1 MPAMARR
8 RWLLFVTS
16 LCFSGCA
23 ACSSNPARRQQVPI
37 ANAAL
42 PPRESFPEVLN
53 LRGTSLDLPFDGAVI
68 VAGPSSIVRHFA
80 FRDQER
86 RINVAEKEPVPGLH
100 ALKPYRRGDVEFL
113 YSEDDGDTGWRV
125 LATIHYSS
133 TTSPPRIVGPKVR
146 SIRSCRGRVT
156 ADFEGMAHERVIAV
170 VLARV
175 MPGVATSALAWN
187 YPPAVPRAEFTTD
200 AISPRDSAAVV
211 WIDADGR
218 FSESSEPIIVSPC
231 E

>member
-1 MPAMARR
+1 MPAMARS
-8 RWLLFVTS
+8 RWILFVTS
-16 LCFSGCA
+16 LCFGVST

-37 ANAAL
+37 TNTAL

-68 VAGPSSIVRHFA
+68 VAGPSSIVRRFA

-86 RINVAEKEPVPGLH
+86 RINVGEKEPVPGLH
-100 ALKPYRRGDVEFL
+100 ALKPYRHGDVEFL

-125 LATIHYSS
+125 LAKIHYSS

-146 SIRSCRGRVT
+146 SIKSCRGRVT
-156 ADFEGMAHERVIAV
+156 ADLEGMPQERVIAV
-170 VLARV
+170 VLDRV
-175 MPGVATSALAWN
+175 MPGVTIGGIAWN

-200 AISPRDSAAVV
+200 AISPGDSAALA

-218 FSESSEPIIVSPC
+218 FSESSGPIVVSPC